1 MANTTSGTTTFDK
14 TFAIDEIIE
23 EAYERIG
30 MQGVSGNQLR
40 QARRSLNIMFQEWGN
55 RGLHYWEVANNS
67 ITLVD
72 GQAEYTMF
80 RSTGDGTSDAT
91 AVYGVDDVLEAVYR
105 NSSSVDSPLTKI
117 NRSTYQAL
125 SNKTSKGT
133 PSQYFVQRFIDK
145 VTITLYLTP
154 GSTEA
159 GNTINYYYVKR
170 IQDVGD
176 YTNATDVP
184 YRFVPCMA
192 SGLAYYLSQK
202 FKPELTQNMKLLYED
217 ELQRAL
223 AEDGSSSS
231 SYITPKLII
240 QMSNFSKGKHAQFI
254 SDRSGMAFPYKE
266 MVKEWN
272 GSRVHVSEFEPKQP
286 QLQPKPHGADPQ
298 GLPMAKPDRT
308 EPATQNLLPGNP
320 FNITSGSTTITVTE
334 PSHGRSTSDTVVFR
348 NVDGSPGGVAFTV
361 FENSSGFS
369 ITVTGT
375 DNYTFQ

>member
-23 EAYERIG
+23 ESYERIG
-30 MQGVSGNQLR
+30 LQNVSGNQLR
-40 QARRSLNIMFQEWGN
+40 MARRSLNIMFQEWGN

-80 RSTGDGTSDAT
+80 RSTDDGTSSAT
-91 AVYGVDDVLEAVYR
+91 AVYGVDDILEAVYR
-105 NSSSVDSPLTKI
+105 NSSSVDTPLTKI
-117 NRSTYQAL
+117 NRSTYQGL
-125 SNKTSKGT
+125 SNKTSEGT

-231 SYITPKLII
+231 SFITPKTYY
-240 QMSNFSKGKHAQFI
+240 
-254 SDRSGMAFPYKE
+254 P
-266 MVKEWN
+266 
-272 GSRVHVSEFEPKQP
+272 
-286 QLQPKPHGADPQ
+286 
-298 GLPMAKPDRT
+298 
-308 EPATQNLLPGNP
+308 
-320 FNITSGSTTITVTE
+320 
-334 PSHGRSTSDTVVFR
+334 
-348 NVDGSPGGVAFTV
+348 NV
-361 FENSSGFS
+361 
-369 ITVTGT
+369 
-375 DNYTFQ
+375 

>member
-40 QARRSLNIMFQEWGN
+40 MARRSLNIMFQEWGN

-72 GQAEYTMF
+72 GQATYTMF
-80 RSTGDGTSDAT
+80 RSTDDGTSSAT
-91 AVYGVDDVLEAVYR
+91 AVYGVDDILEAVYR
-105 NSSSVDSPLTKI
+105 NSSSVDTPLTKI
-117 NRSTYQAL
+117 NRSTYQGL
-125 SNKTSKGT
+125 SNKTSEGT
-133 PSQYFVQRFIDK
+133 HSQYCVQRFIDK

-231 SYITPKLII
+231 SYITPKTYY
-240 QMSNFSKGKHAQFI
+240 
-254 SDRSGMAFPYKE
+254 P
-266 MVKEWN
+266 
-272 GSRVHVSEFEPKQP
+272 
-286 QLQPKPHGADPQ
+286 
-298 GLPMAKPDRT
+298 
-308 EPATQNLLPGNP
+308 
-320 FNITSGSTTITVTE
+320 
-334 PSHGRSTSDTVVFR
+334 
-348 NVDGSPGGVAFTV
+348 NV
-361 FENSSGFS
+361 
-369 ITVTGT
+369 
-375 DNYTFQ
+375 

>member
-23 EAYERIG
+23 ESYERLGI
-30 MQGVSGNQLR
+30 QGVSGNQLR
-40 QARRSLNIMFQEWGN
+40 TARRSLNIMFQEWGN

-80 RSTGDGTSDAT
+80 RSTGDGTSSAT
-91 AVYGVDDVLEAVYR
+91 AVYGVDDILEAVYR
-105 NSSSVDSPLTKI
+105 NASSVDTSLTKI
-117 NRSTYQAL
+117 DRSTYQGLA
-125 SNKTSKGT
+125 NKGSEGT

-154 GSTEA
+154 GSSQA
-159 GNTINYYYVKR
+159 GHFLNFYYVKR

-202 FKPELTQNMKLLYED
+202 FKPELTQQLKLLYED

-223 AEDGSSSS
+223 QEDGSPSS
-231 SYITPKLII
+231 SYITPK
-240 QMSNFSKGKHAQFI
+240 AYY
-254 SDRSGMAFPYKE
+254 P
-266 MVKEWN
+266 
-272 GSRVHVSEFEPKQP
+272 
-286 QLQPKPHGADPQ
+286 
-298 GLPMAKPDRT
+298 
-308 EPATQNLLPGNP
+308 
-320 FNITSGSTTITVTE
+320 
-334 PSHGRSTSDTVVFR
+334 
-348 NVDGSPGGVAFTV
+348 NV
-361 FENSSGFS
+361 
-369 ITVTGT
+369 
-375 DNYTFQ
+375 

>member
-1 MANTTSGTTTFDK
+1 VANTTSGTTTFDK

-30 MQGVSGNQLR
+30 LQSVSGNQLR

-80 RSTGDGTSDAT
+80 RSTGDGTSSTT

-105 NSSSVDSPLTKI
+105 NSSSVDTPLTKI
-117 NRSTYQAL
+117 NRSTYQGL
-125 SNKTSKGT
+125 SNKTSEGT

-159 GNTINYYYVKR
+159 GNFINYYYVKR

-202 FKPELTQNMKLLYED
+202 FKPELTQQMKLLYED

-231 SYITPKLII
+231 SYITPKTYY
-240 QMSNFSKGKHAQFI
+240 
-254 SDRSGMAFPYKE
+254 P
-266 MVKEWN
+266 
-272 GSRVHVSEFEPKQP
+272 
-286 QLQPKPHGADPQ
+286 
-298 GLPMAKPDRT
+298 
-308 EPATQNLLPGNP
+308 
-320 FNITSGSTTITVTE
+320 
-334 PSHGRSTSDTVVFR
+334 
-348 NVDGSPGGVAFTV
+348 NV
-361 FENSSGFS
+361 
-369 ITVTGT
+369 
-375 DNYTFQ
+375 

>member
-30 MQGVSGNQLR
+30 LQSVSGNQLR

-80 RSTGDGTSDAT
+80 RSTGDGTSSTT

-117 NRSTYQAL
+117 NRSTYQGL
-125 SNKTSKGT
+125 SNKTSEGT

-154 GSTEA
+154 GSSEA
-159 GNTINYYYVKR
+159 GNFINYYYVKR
-170 IQDVGD
+170 IQDVGN

-202 FKPELTQNMKLLYED
+202 FKPELVQQMKLLYED

-223 AEDGSSSS
+223 QEDGSPSSS
-231 SYITPKLII
+231 FITPKT
-240 QMSNFSKGKHAQFI
+240 
-254 SDRSGMAFPYKE
+254 YYE
-266 MVKEWN
+266 
-272 GSRVHVSEFEPKQP
+272 
-286 QLQPKPHGADPQ
+286 
-298 GLPMAKPDRT
+298 GL
-308 EPATQNLLPGNP
+308 
-320 FNITSGSTTITVTE
+320 
-334 PSHGRSTSDTVVFR
+334 
-348 NVDGSPGGVAFTV
+348 
-361 FENSSGFS
+361 
-369 ITVTGT
+369 
-375 DNYTFQ
+375 

>member
-23 EAYERIG
+23 ESYERIG
-30 MQGVSGNQLR
+30 LQNVSGNQLR
-40 QARRSLNIMFQEWGN
+40 MARRSLNIMFQEWGN

-72 GQAEYTMF
+72 GQATYTMF
-80 RSTGDGTSDAT
+80 RSTDDGTSSAT
-91 AVYGVDDVLEAVYR
+91 AVYGVDDILEAVYR
-105 NSSSVDSPLTKI
+105 NSSSVDTPLTKI
-117 NRSTYQAL
+117 NRSTYQGL
-125 SNKTSKGT
+125 SNKTSEGT

-170 IQDVGD
+170 IQDVGN

-231 SYITPKLII
+231 SYITPKTYY
-240 QMSNFSKGKHAQFI
+240 
-254 SDRSGMAFPYKE
+254 P
-266 MVKEWN
+266 
-272 GSRVHVSEFEPKQP
+272 
-286 QLQPKPHGADPQ
+286 
-298 GLPMAKPDRT
+298 
-308 EPATQNLLPGNP
+308 
-320 FNITSGSTTITVTE
+320 
-334 PSHGRSTSDTVVFR
+334 
-348 NVDGSPGGVAFTV
+348 NV
-361 FENSSGFS
+361 
-369 ITVTGT
+369 
-375 DNYTFQ
+375 